1 MESLGRPQVIGAGGG
16 VNSVERERLV
26 KSNILYIDGRDLH
39 RSRMLEYTPLG
50 RNTEEK
56 AQENLSSQ
64 SSPCGSNSLLSRY
77 VLEVLVFLCS
87 SDSRFYSRRFGVPA
101 NDYRKALKDYNKVGI
116 AGSRPQPYTI
126 EQTIWYVVK
135 RQYRF
140 QIDSLYNQLEDVCVS
155 ILNLSLNE
163 APPGSPVLGP
173 EVLLASLDEYHSRLF
188 ANYYKWCDY
197 LGAAPFPWREPPWLD
212 ESFCAQD
219 AYPAEDE
226 AANGAGDSTA
236 MICSPQTRQEL
247 QQMMFEVATFK
258 LLWAEAANLRHT
270 PELLCWLFHWL
281 CLAWD
286 KKYKPEEDFIDLIR
300 DVIQRIRDEQW
311 YMASSLRTPDHN
323 ARLIYDDFNEL
334 FWSRQCLDIL
344 DRFTRETEG
353 SEPGTA
359 HKVQMSHHSADTES
373 FSDHQHA
380 SNPTPKTQHK
390 MDRSMGL
397 SVSRETLNAVVAE
410 LSCASKPG
418 SGVKTFVEH
427 RTYAQVATKVSRKC
441 MHPVCLPIRYLWG
454 FKQRVSQKWER
465 HMEAFFFFTFAFPQI
480 FFLLFG
486 AFYGSIDGYIRRV
499 GYITNCRKIQQRL
512 LPMLP
517 LTAVFRLPGNRE
529 IDDKGPFESMPSGIT
544 QLHGALQLRRASN
557 VDRYCRRGF
566 SSRMPTSA
574 HDKPQWCVPPPTF
587 ALSST
592 PNDFRGLSVQ
602 YANTTDP
609 YVNMVPRMM
618 AHSVARTGFSRT
630 DDAKER
636 RDLEAMKRF
645 GFLWNE
651 IIQSWRDEDIICYA
665 EQEKLEFNELP
676 RVLLET
682 NSLAD
687 LYLGRGGVVLDWRQS
702 VVRHPVYVYCNE
714 LSGFLKSCED
724 FHFQASGDML
734 RLCSKQQLA
743 RTFYRE
749 HLSTDP
755 SAKDPRFEKSMHLQA
770 CQEVAEALMLYL
782 SRYFKEGSQLVW
794 AMEELWSW
802 VVNDCTR
809 LLWLNLKGLRPLSSA
824 LQDVFSLVQ
833 RTTFLASSDA
843 ESVVK
848 ANAQLKKALLA
859 MIMLPSSEP
868 EELGGSNIPL
878 PVQQYVKAVSVCFGS
893 DSMIKDIPSIL
904 PAPLQRAEV
913 AVMIEQL
920 EIILQHTSLLLL
932 ANLPLLPEELAE
944 MRALHAQLGEAN
956 ASVVLANHGSEF
968 DPPVRDPEESR
979 RIASAE
985 HGLRMFFRRA
995 ARILKAD
1002 DPSFKCTETQRRF
1015 GTFINSLLMKIP
1027 ETPLVRNMVSMMT
1040 LTPYYREDTRL
1051 DLQDLEK
1058 RTDEGVC
1065 KMDLLRSLHPVEFDN
1080 FIERVD
1086 RDRDMFTI
1094 RQEIEDRVTDSPER
1108 RNLALQDI
1116 RTQMQQCGLLHRYDR
1131 FCEML
1136 QEWASY
1142 RGQAYIEETPA
1153 EELHL
1158 CRDSNRLDA
1167 SQLGIVRSPEGALWK
1182 EVVSF
1187 APPYE
1192 MKQST
1197 RELSQLKYQYVVAA
1211 QEFGTDLGA
1220 QPPAGGCEPSPLLRA
1235 QLLRKVSVYKLL
1247 VRYPSLRIAT
1257 LEHERTPDGR
1267 PTGHKLSVL
1276 YRLTAD
1282 IDPTGKRIS
1291 SPDATAI
1298 TEMKT
1303 AGRFVRSADGEL
1315 LPAHVPNLLVPSP
1328 RLPVCTPGANM
1339 GTGSTVTIKPR
1350 CGGSSSGGGRSGE
1363 APSSR
1368 SSKSPT
1374 DSVKKQGLTDSAEV
1388 SYRTDERIATQK
1400 AEGDSAELR
1409 HAESR
1414 HYIRTTIVE
1423 GTRRLLKEGFISP
1436 EASERAFGGPNANE
1450 SGNTLSSGPSASPA
1464 TPQAQAKSNPFLP
1477 ARYPSKGAG
1486 DIGTRGSAGDFESK
1500 IARAIHWLRQKRECD
1515 RSLFAARTKTTFR
1528 YTPASPGGA
1537 GNSNSN
1543 TCLTLTHPEATG
1555 RAKKTFLSMLRQ
1567 GLPNG
1572 PGAKQMEALGSV
1584 ANSLKETDRI
1594 DTLVDCSGDSGS
1606 AGSSCIRGL
1615 QAEVQLS
1622 QNPVHTAS
1630 PLTPLVNKQISG
1642 YFRIASE
1649 GRDCEYPRNLPAQ
1662 LSPLDSSLSHRQWQ
1676 AEYARLPS
1684 FVPDS
1689 VANIIPQPTLL
1700 EAQFARELARD
1711 CMGPIA
1717 STGPAGQLQ
1726 ETAEP
1731 LVCCSAEEKQMN
1743 RSGGLSGRANRCT
1756 MQTRGRPTARQWGS
1770 SNPTD
1775 ARNAEHTS
1783 GMRRHSIITLHPRQ
1797 ETSMSWNTMPTLDS
1811 HRWKHVWASAAWPD
1825 DSVAASNREAV
1836 SVHNQTQVGTGLHP
1850 SRESLLHRHDAS
1862 HQTEFQASSRVVET
1876 NGAVSRQDN
1885 NDRQASQRHIDLRKT
1900 GEKQDGRTSSSSTA
1914 AQRSN
1919 SVGALRDR
1927 GLLTMKERVAFFE
1940 EKLSRHQARMELEA
1954 QNLVRHKRSSTQEEM
1969 LWPSRRGPMRLEAIY
1984 KIRLPLIVDESGTPW
1999 GRAPIIGPGK
2009 PENQN
2014 HAIAF
2019 SRMDTMQ
2026 VMDMNMESYL
2036 EEAMKLR
2043 NLLQEFALNARMR
2056 ILGFR
2061 EHIFTENVS
2070 SLASYMALQENLFT
2084 TTNQRLYFTPLRV
2097 RMHYGHPD
2105 IFDRFF
2111 VQTCGSCSKASNGI
2125 NLSEDIFAG
2134 FNCTARGY
2142 CVHHADYIQCGKGR
2156 DVGLQQVVMF
2166 EKKVAGGNGEQVLS
2180 RDLNR
2185 LVLNM
2190 DFFRVLSLW
2199 FTGPGFF
2206 LNSVILVLAAYVCLY
2221 TKCFLAFAKYN
2232 YNGPIESALEY
2243 VLTPSTYVQFQL
2255 GMLLVLPLIPW
2266 LFLEKGLGSALRKLL
2281 DLTSKFSVT
2290 YYNFMTCTKASV
2302 VDHVLIYGGAKYQ
2315 ETGRGF
2321 VIERATLKEI
2331 WMFFYFTHFSIGLEM
2346 FVLLIIYAT
2355 YAGLD
2360 VGVFL
2365 LDTWPILL
2373 MASSINSV
2381 PFIFNPLGFYYPRL
2395 RQDFT
2400 SWNAWLSS
2408 QELGTSKESWV
2419 SWWRGEMEQRCNI
2432 IWHHKVIIVL
2442 RLLRFPLLAAGITSC
2457 VATSIQSADVDCAV
2471 YLVAASG
2478 LFATIK
2484 ALLGDLQMLSP
2495 SIKAWLSLL
2504 LVTGTTA
2511 LLLWLVITKKVSLA
2525 SLVLSLLALCLF
2537 IYGAL
2542 EIAFALLDRWAVR
2555 SEMLSDVVRMYH
2567 RWAGFCTF
2575 APLLVLSAVTTSVH
2589 HLQTRIL
2596 FNPTFVSIVKSGLVQ
2611 REQVEKSGRGHS

>member
-1 MESLGRPQVIGAGGG
+1 MMTQTVTRADFPSAG
-16 VNSVERERLV
+16 NEKE
-26 KSNILYIDGRDLH
+26 KRDL
-39 RSRMLEYTPLG
+39 
-50 RNTEEK
+50 
-56 AQENLSSQ
+56 A
-64 SSPCGSNSLLSRY
+64 
-77 VLEVLVFLCS
+77 
-87 SDSRFYSRRFGVPA
+87 
-101 NDYRKALKDYNKVGI
+101 
-116 AGSRPQPYTI
+116 
-126 EQTIWYVVK
+126 
-135 RQYRF
+135 
-140 QIDSLYNQLEDVCVS
+140 
-155 ILNLSLNE
+155 
-163 APPGSPVLGP
+163 
-173 EVLLASLDEYHSRLF
+173 
-188 ANYYKWCDY
+188 
-197 LGAAPFPWREPPWLD
+197 
-212 ESFCAQD
+212 
-219 AYPAEDE
+219 
-226 AANGAGDSTA
+226 
-236 MICSPQTRQEL
+236 
-247 QQMMFEVATFK
+247 
-258 LLWAEAANLRHT
+258 
-270 PELLCWLFHWL
+270 
-281 CLAWD
+281 
-286 KKYKPEEDFIDLIR
+286 
-300 DVIQRIRDEQW
+300 
-311 YMASSLRTPDHN
+311 
-323 ARLIYDDFNEL
+323 
-334 FWSRQCLDIL
+334 
-344 DRFTRETEG
+344 
-353 SEPGTA
+353 
-359 HKVQMSHHSADTES
+359 
-373 FSDHQHA
+373 
-380 SNPTPKTQHK
+380 
-390 MDRSMGL
+390 
-397 SVSRETLNAVVAE
+397 
-410 LSCASKPG
+410 
-418 SGVKTFVEH
+418 
-427 RTYAQVATKVSRKC
+427 
-441 MHPVCLPIRYLWG
+441 
-454 FKQRVSQKWER
+454 
-465 HMEAFFFFTFAFPQI
+465 
-480 FFLLFG
+480 
-486 AFYGSIDGYIRRV
+486 
-499 GYITNCRKIQQRL
+499 
-512 LPMLP
+512 
-517 LTAVFRLPGNRE
+517 
-529 IDDKGPFESMPSGIT
+529 
-544 QLHGALQLRRASN
+544 
-557 VDRYCRRGF
+557 
-566 SSRMPTSA
+566 
-574 HDKPQWCVPPPTF
+574 
-587 ALSST
+587 
-592 PNDFRGLSVQ
+592 
-602 YANTTDP
+602 
-609 YVNMVPRMM
+609 
-618 AHSVARTGFSRT
+618 
-630 DDAKER
+630 
-636 RDLEAMKRF
+636 AMKRF
-645 GFLWNE
+645 GFVWNE

-687 LYLGRGGVVLDWRQS
+687 LYLDRGGAVLDWRQS

-714 LSGFLKSCED
+714 LAGFLKSCED

-743 RTFYRE
+743 KRFYRE
-749 HLSTDP
+749 YLSRD
-755 SAKDPRFEKSMHLQA
+755 SSSKDPR
-770 CQEVAEALMLYL
+770 
-782 SRYFKEGSQLVW
+782 
-794 AMEELWSW
+794 
-802 VVNDCTR
+802 
-809 LLWLNLKGLRPLSSA
+809 GLRALSTA
-824 LQDVFSLVQ
+824 LHGVFSLVQ
-833 RTTFLASSDA
+833 RASFLSPGDA
-843 ESVVK
+843 EPVAK

-878 PVQQYVKAVSVCFGS
+878 PVQEYVKAVSVCFGS

-920 EIILQHTSLLLL
+920 EIVLHHTSLLLL
-932 ANLPLLPEELAE
+932 ASEEERNSVNAGDLPLLPEELAE
-944 MRALHAQLGEAN
+944 MRALHAQLGEAD
-956 ASVVLANHGSEF
+956 ASVVLADDASKYGGLSEKE
-968 DPPVRDPEESR
+968 PAESK
-979 RIASAE
+979 RIASME

-1002 DPSFKCTETQRRF
+1002 DPSFKCAETQRRF
-1015 GTFINSLLMKIP
+1015 GTFVNSLLMKIP

-1116 RTQMQQCGLLHRYDR
+1116 RNQMQQCGLLHRYDR
-1131 FCEML
+1131 FCELL

-1142 RGQAYIEETPA
+1142 RGQAYIEGTAP

-1158 CRDSNRLDA
+1158 CRDSNRLDE
-1167 SQLGIVRSPEGALWK
+1167 SQLDIIRSPEGALWK
-1182 EVVSF
+1182 EVVGF

-1192 MKQST
+1192 TKQST
-1197 RELSQLKYQYVVAA
+1197 RELAQLKYQYVVAA

-1220 QPPAGGCEPSPLLRA
+1220 QPPTGGCEPSPLLRA
-1235 QLLRKVSVYKLL
+1235 QLLRKVALYKLL
-1247 VRYPSLRIAT
+1247 VRYPTLRIAT

-1282 IDPTGKRIS
+1282 IDPTGQRIS

-1298 TEMKT
+1298 AEMKT

-1315 LPAHVPNLLVPSP
+1315 LPAHIPNLLIPAP
-1328 RLPVCTPGANM
+1328 RLPVCTPGTSM
-1339 GTGSTVTIKPR
+1339 GIGSTVTIKPR

-1363 APSSR
+1363 AACSR
-1368 SSKSPT
+1368 SSKSAT
-1374 DSVKKQGLTDSAEV
+1374 GSTEKEMLTASAEA
-1388 SYRTDERIATQK
+1388 SHTGERDTLGK
-1400 AEGDSAELR
+1400 AEQEVAMHR
-1409 HAESR
+1409 HSESLQ
-1414 HYIRTTIVE
+1414 YIRTTIVE
-1423 GTRRLLKEGFISP
+1423 GTRKLLEQGFISP
-1436 EASERAFGGPNANE
+1436 GREEQAVGGPKANE
-1450 SGNTLSSGPSASPA
+1450 LGSTRTFGPSTSPA
-1464 TPQAQAKSNPFLP
+1464 TPDAQAQSNPSLSSRSP
-1477 ARYPSKGAG
+1477 RKGAG
-1486 DIGTRGSAGDFESK
+1486 GMGINGGAGDFESK
-1500 IARAIHWLRQKRECD
+1500 ITRAIHWLRQKKECD
-1515 RSLFAARTKTTFR
+1515 RSLFAARTKSAFR
-1528 YTPASPGGA
+1528 YTASSRQEDGDSDSKKRLAVP
-1537 GNSNSN
+1537 
-1543 TCLTLTHPEATG
+1543 LPEAAG
-1555 RAKKTFLSMLRQ
+1555 GERKTFLSMLRQ
-1567 GLPNG
+1567 GLPQG
-1572 PGAKQMEALGSV
+1572 PETTQMEAPGCV
-1584 ANSLKETDRI
+1584 AHSFKRTDRT
-1594 DTLVDCSGDSGS
+1594 DTLAEYSGDSGS
-1606 AGSSCIRGL
+1606 AGSACVKGL
-1615 QAEVQLS
+1615 QSKIQLCLAPLHS
-1622 QNPVHTAS
+1622 AS
-1630 PLTPLVNKQISG
+1630 PRDPLLNRQASG
-1642 YFRIASE
+1642 HFRIALAE
-1649 GRDCEYPRNLPAQ
+1649 DGDCEYPSNPPAQPNLP
-1662 LSPLDSSLSHRQWQ
+1662 DSSMNHFHWRADGARQSSFTH
-1676 AEYARLPS
+1676 ENLP
-1684 FVPDS
+1684 
-1689 VANIIPQPTLL
+1689 NICPTPTLL
-1700 EAQFARELARD
+1700 EAQFARDLARD
-1711 CMGPIA
+1711 CMGPLA
-1717 STGPAGQLQ
+1717 SFGCAGQQ
-1726 ETAEP
+1726 QATADS
-1731 LVCCSAEEKQMN
+1731 LGSCSAEETKQMN
-1743 RSGGLSGRANRCT
+1743 YSGGLSGGATHCT
-1756 MQTRGRPTARQWGS
+1756 TQRTGRPTARWSDPS
-1770 SNPTD
+1770 SPSH
-1775 ARNAEHTS
+1775 ARGGEHAS
-1783 GMRRHSIITLHPRQ
+1783 GLRRHSIITLHPRQ
-1797 ETSMSWNTMPTLDS
+1797 ESSLSWSALPTMDAYRWEHAWDS
-1811 HRWKHVWASAAWPD
+1811 SARVEDPAP
-1825 DSVAASNREAV
+1825 ASNRDADNA
-1836 SVHNQTQVGTGLHP
+1836 HNHMKVGIGFHP
-1850 SRESLLHRHDAS
+1850 PSLERPLHRHEAS
-1862 HQTEFQASSRVVET
+1862 HRTELQVSLHALEASASVR
-1876 NGAVSRQDN
+1876 RQDN
-1885 NDRQASQRHIDLRKT
+1885 HDLQASQRQTDVRAAE
-1900 GEKQDGRTSSSSTA
+1900 EKYDSRMSASCNAAHRSS
-1914 AQRSN
+1914 
-1919 SVGALRDR
+1919 SVGALRE
-1927 GLLTMKERVAFFE
+1927 GGVLTMKERVAFFE
-1940 EKLSRHQARMELEA
+1940 EKLSRHQARMEAEA
-1954 QNLVRHKRSSTQEEM
+1954 QNLARLRRNSNQEGM
-1969 LWPSRRGPMRLEAIY
+1969 LWPSRRGPLRLEAIY

-1999 GRAPIIGPGK
+1999 GRTPIIGPGK

-2036 EEAMKLR
+2036 EEAVKLR

-2084 TTNQRLYFTPLRV
+2084 TTNQRLYFAPLRV

-2125 NLSEDIFAG
+2125 NLSEDVFAG

-2232 YNGPIESALEY
+2232 YSGPIESALEY

-2281 DLTSKFSVT
+2281 DLLSKFSVT

-2302 VDHVLIYGGAKYQ
+2302 IDHVLIYGGAKYQ

-2321 VIERATLKEI
+2321 VIERATLKDI

-2360 VGVFL
+2360 AGVFF
-2365 LDTWPILL
+2365 LDTWPIML
-2373 MASSINSV
+2373 MAASINSV

-2408 QELGTSKESWV
+2408 QELGMPKESWV

-2432 IWHHKVIIVL
+2432 VWHHKVIIVI

-2495 SIKAWLSLL
+2495 SIKAWVSLL

-2511 LLLWLVITKKVSLA
+2511 LLFWLVITKKVSLGSIIV
-2525 SLVLSLLALCLF
+2525 SLFALCLF

-2555 SEMLSDVVRMYH
+2555 SELLSDVVRMYH
-2567 RWAGFCTF
+2567 RCAGFCTF
-2575 APLLVLSAVTTSVH
+2575 APLLVLSAITTSVH